1 MVEVVKNLEN
11 SINQIVDNVERSSE
25 DELSEKMNSS
35 K

>member
-11 SINQIVDNVERSSE
+11 SINQIVDNVERSTE